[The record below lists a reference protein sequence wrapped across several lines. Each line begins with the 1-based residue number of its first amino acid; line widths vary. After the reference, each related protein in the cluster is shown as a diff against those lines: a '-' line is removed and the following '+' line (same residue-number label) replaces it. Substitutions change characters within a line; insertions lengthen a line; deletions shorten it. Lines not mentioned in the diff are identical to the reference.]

1 MLRSAVLCI
10 ALLAFAAAARGE
22 EVVAAAKKPAA
33 AQGDK
38 QMSGMSILGNDDAPK
53 SLVIVPW
60 KSSELGDPL
69 AVSRALDDGRQPVD
83 RDVFTRELEYYEIRA
98 ATGAPR
104 SLEGARW
111 CGRQRRAAAVCRRR
125 AAGYGA
131 HRRPVAAR
139 GSPCD
144 ADGRRPAG

>member
-1 MLRSAVLCI
+1 MGRSAVLCI
-10 ALLAFAAAARGE
+10 ALVAFAAAAARGE
-22 EVVAAAKKPAA
+22 EAVARAEKADAAKPAAAKPAA

-83 RDVFTRELEYYEIRA
+83 RDVFMRELDYYQIRA
-98 ATGAPR
+98 ASAGAG
-104 SLEGARW
+104 SS
-111 CGRQRRAAAVCRRR
+111 AVR
-125 AAGYGA
+125 
-131 HRRPVAAR
+131 
-139 GSPCD
+139 
-144 ADGRRPAG
+144 

>member
-1 MLRSAVLCI
+1 MGRSAVLCI
-10 ALLAFAAAARGE
+10 ALLFAAAAARGG

-83 RDVFTRELEYYEIRA
+83 RDVFMRELDYYQIRA
-98 ATGAPR
+98 SSAGAQG
-104 SLEGARW
+104 SDAR
-111 CGRQRRAAAVCRRR
+111 
-125 AAGYGA
+125 
-131 HRRPVAAR
+131 
-139 GSPCD
+139 
-144 ADGRRPAG
+144 